1 MHSRHD
7 SRWAYL
13 LVIVATLF
21 WAGNVVLGRAL
32 RQEIGPFTLAA
43 ARMGIAGVAF
53 LPLLLRRP
61 TAEHRPGKEWPSL
74 LGMALLGMV
83 GCPVT
88 LYLALRYTTATSTS
102 LINGTG
108 PLMTALLAAWLL
120 RDRLTPGQLAG
131 ALVSLL
137 GVTLV
142 VGGGR
147 PTGLDGLALN
157 RGDLIMLLNVAMW
170 GLYSIMSRVATRDR
184 SAVWATTFSTWFALP
199 FLIPAAVLEW
209 RQAPPTLS
217 GPVLLGVLYIGVFAT
232 CLAFLAWNEGVRRVG
247 PAGAMAFYN
256 MLPVFGALLAALFL
270 GERLV
275 LSQILGGGLIIAGG
289 LLAALW
295 PSRSGRG
302 HPAQPPHA
310 LRGG

>member
-7 SRWAYL
+7 SRWAYI
-13 LVIVATLF
+13 LVILATLF

-32 RQEIGPFTLAA
+32 RHEIGPFTLAA
-43 ARMGIAGVAF
+43 ARIGIAGVVF
-53 LPLLLRRP
+53 LPLLRHRP
-61 TAEHRPGKEWPSL
+61 VAEHRPGGQWPWL

-120 RDRLTPGQLAG
+120 RDRLTPGQLTG

-142 VGGGR
+142 VGSGR
-147 PTGLDGLALN
+147 PEGLNGLALN

-170 GLYSIMSRVATRDR
+170 GLYSIMSRVVTRGR
-184 SAVWATTFSTWFALP
+184 SAVCATTFSTWFALP

-209 RQAPPTLS
+209 RQAPPALT
-217 GPVLLGVLYIGVFAT
+217 GPVLLAVLYIGVFAT
-232 CLAFLAWNEGVRRVG
+232 CLAFLAWNEGVRRAG

-270 GERLV
+270 GERLIAGQ
-275 LSQILGGGLIIAGG
+275 LLGGGLIIGGG

-295 PSRSGRG
+295 RRTSAR
-302 HPAQPPHA
+302 Q
-310 LRGG
+310 